1 VQGIDGLETED
12 ILSTTCA
19 EDADEDNSGEGGPV
33 RMVLPTAGD
42 YPVQAHSGPRNP
54 PNEDPYAH
62 EHTGRSS
69 EDTLSS
75 TESMALVG
83 VEPPRSGVKA
93 GCAMGLSGARHEVS
107 NSPQR
112 HAVPA
117 LSSEAAPMSPSE
129 GKRSPLS
136 GVKAVASIRS
146 KVVSVG
152 TQSPPPAPGPAPAV
166 RQTAVQLPPVPS
178 ASRVGHISP
187 PAAHPPAT
195 VAAHSMTREACPVP
209 QSAPGNAVADEV
221 PSEDENDMCSSQF
234 VDCDD
239 LLAGLDQPYNRGDEG
254 DDDADYDF
262 VA

>member
-1 VQGIDGLETED
+1 LETED
-12 ILSTTCA
+12 IPSAACA

-42 YPVQAHSGPRNP
+42 HPVHAPSGPRTP
-54 PNEDPYAH
+54 LNEDPYAH

-83 VEPPRSGVKA
+83 GAPPRSGVKA
-93 GCAMGLSGARHEVS
+93 GCAMGLSGDRHEVS
-107 NSPQR
+107 TSPQT
-112 HAVPA
+112 HAVHA
-117 LSSEAAPMSPSE
+117 LSSEAAPVSSSE

-136 GVKAVASIRS
+136 GVKAVATIRS

-166 RQTAVQLPPVPS
+166 RQTPVQLPPVPS
-178 ASRVGHISP
+178 ASQVGHISP
-187 PAAHPPAT
+187 PAALPPAT

-209 QSAPGNAVADEV
+209 QSAPGNAVAGGV
-221 PSEDENDMCSSQF
+221 SSEDENDMCSSQF